1 LPVTTKKTKSKTR
14 INARNVP
21 VNLESG
27 KFVSADGSTAIER
40 WNRPGALGFAHWLN
54 EIKPKILT
62 SKNTYKRFV
71 PTAKQAKLIKR
82 MLSADKNGNFKHTL
96 SLLIE
101 PRRHGKSVLFALICL
116 WLFTSRKNFTIQL
129 SGNSEDHS
137 RRVQFKL
144 LKRIILN
151 TPKLRMMIPEKNILM
166 HEIKYSKRG
175 NVIQMSTGVSFSTS
189 FGDRLNLIWSSDA
202 HAAVSWESFNAL
214 QSSLLDSEGSLCL
227 MDCNVDSLDGPI
239 HDLQKLAE
247 TDKSIYCHHTS
258 YKDLDDYLQ
267 NCPPWIDKQKAIRL
281 EKTLLEVEV
290 KRDLYG
296 QRSSVINS
304 LFGESI
310 LDTCR
315 DDYRCPVEDIK
326 ALVGEQRSYVIGG
339 GLDRADSEWGS
350 VFGNDNTI
358 FTVVAKVAGLGNQEP
373 EVFVLDQHC
382 FRPSTGRAIKKH
394 IVSMHKKYGFKNVT
408 LESFS
413 AVDIKPYLIEQGVPT
428 EIISPTS
435 SLQNTAWPELVRIA
449 KTGRL
454 RISKD
459 LDKLFHEMSTMTYA
473 KLSTGNYKFSHAM
486 KRKHKDDRPFSL
498 LWAVYSLRNE
508 VLQAFALGNVQCKNK
523 SKRRHSCFIMGGSLE
538 LLCGEQCAAYQEVK
552 EFYRQFMQYQTE
564 STLTLP
570 EFFHAYVTIKGAV
583 LYQAA

>member
-1 LPVTTKKTKSKTR
+1 MSTDPKNPNTKKRFVKGK
-14 INARNVP
+14 
-21 VNLESG
+21 SG
-27 KFVSADGSTAIER
+27 KFVSADGSTAVER
-40 WNRPGALGFAHWLN
+40 WNRPGALGFAHWLS
-54 EIKPKILT
+54 ELRPKILT
-62 SKNTYKRFV
+62 SKNVYRKFT
-71 PTAKQAKLIKR
+71 PTKEQAVILKKVLAVDR
-82 MLSADKNGNFKHTL
+82 HGNFKHSL
-96 SLLIE
+96 SIQLA

-137 RRVQFKL
+137 RRVQYRL

-151 TPKLRMMIPEKNILM
+151 TPKLRLMIPDKNILM

-258 YKDLDDYLQ
+258 YRDLEHYLKA
-267 NCPPWIDKQKAIRL
+267 CPPWIDKQKAIRL

-326 ALVGEQRSYVIGG
+326 ALVGERSYVIGG
-339 GLDRADSEWGS
+339 GLDRADTSWREFES
-350 VFGNDNTI
+350 
-358 FTVVAKVAGLGNQEP
+358 P
-373 EVFVLDQHC
+373 
-382 FRPSTGRAIKKH
+382 GR
-394 IVSMHKKYGFKNVT
+394 
-408 LESFS
+408 
-413 AVDIKPYLIEQGVPT
+413 Q
-428 EIISPTS
+428 
-435 SLQNTAWPELVRIA
+435 R
-449 KTGRL
+449 
-454 RISKD
+454 
-459 LDKLFHEMSTMTYA
+459 
-473 KLSTGNYKFSHAM
+473 
-486 KRKHKDDRPFSL
+486 
-498 LWAVYSLRNE
+498 
-508 VLQAFALGNVQCKNK
+508 
-523 SKRRHSCFIMGGSLE
+523 
-538 LLCGEQCAAYQEVK
+538 
-552 EFYRQFMQYQTE
+552 FY
-564 STLTLP
+564 P
-570 EFFHAYVTIKGAV
+570 DPG
-583 LYQAA
+583 

>member
-1 LPVTTKKTKSKTR
+1 MSTIPKNTNTKKRFVKGK
-14 INARNVP
+14 
-21 VNLESG
+21 SG
-27 KFVSADGSTAIER
+27 KFVSADGSTAVER
-40 WNRPGALGFAHWLN
+40 WNRPGALGFAHWLS
-54 EIKPKILT
+54 ELKPKCLT
-62 SKNTYKRFV
+62 SKNVYKRFI
-71 PTAKQAKLIKR
+71 PTKEQAAILKKVLAVDR
-82 MLSADKNGNFKHTL
+82 HGNFKHSL
-96 SLLIE
+96 SIQLA
-101 PRRHGKSVLFALICL
+101 PRRHGKSVLFAIICI

-137 RRVQFKL
+137 RRVQYRL

-151 TPKLRMMIPEKNILM
+151 SPKLRMMIPEKNILM
-166 HEIKYSKRG
+166 HEIKYPKRR
-175 NVIQMSTGVSFSTS
+175 NVIQMSTGVSLSTS
-189 FGDRLNLIWSSDA
+189 FGDRLSLCWNSDSHVLSDWS
-202 HAAVSWESFNAL
+202 SFNAM

-227 MDCNVDSLDGPI
+227 MDANVDSFDEPL

-247 TDKSIYCHHTS
+247 TDKSIYCNHIS

-267 NCPPWIDKQKAIRL
+267 NCPPWIDKQKAKRL
-281 EKTLLEVEV
+281 EKTLLEAEF
-290 KRDLYG
+290 KRDILG

-304 LFGESI
+304 LFPQAI

-315 DDYRCPVEDIK
+315 DDYHCPVEDIK
-326 ALVGEQRSYVIGG
+326 ALVGERSYVIGG

-358 FTVVAKVAGLGNQEP
+358 FTTVCKVAGLGNQEP
-373 EVFVLDQHC
+373 EIFILDQHC

-408 LESFS
+408 LE
-413 AVDIKPYLIEQGVPT
+413 AHNVTDIQPYLIEQGVPCET
-428 EIISPTS
+428 VSPTS
-435 SLQNTAWPELVRIA
+435 SAQNIAWPELVRIA

-459 LDKLFHEMSTMTYA
+459 LDKLFHELSTMTYA

-498 LWAVYSLRNE
+498 LWSVYSSRNE
-508 VLQAFALGNVQCKNK
+508 VLQAFSLGNVQCKNK

-538 LLCGEQCAAYQEVK
+538 LLCGEQCAAYQEVQ

-570 EFFHAYVTIKGAV
+570 EFHHAYVSIKGAV

>member
-1 LPVTTKKTKSKTR
+1 MPTTPKKKTR
-14 INARNVP
+14 INKKNVR
-21 VNLESG
+21 VDLKSG
-27 KFVSADGSTAIER
+27 KFVSASDGSTAIER

-62 SKNTYKRFV
+62 SKNVYRKFT
-71 PTAKQAKLIKR
+71 PTKDQATILKKVLAVDAK
-82 MLSADKNGNFKHTL
+82 GNFKHSL
-96 SLLIE
+96 SIQLA
-101 PRRHGKSVLFALICL
+101 PRRMGKSVLFALVCL
-116 WLFTSRKNFTIQL
+116 WLFSSRNNFTIQL
-129 SGNSEDHS
+129 SGNTEDHS
-137 RRVQFKL
+137 RRVQYRL
-144 LKRIILN
+144 LKNIILN
-151 TPKLRMMIPEKNILM
+151 TPKLRLIIPDKNILM
-166 HEIKYSKRG
+166 HEIKYPRRG
-175 NVIQMSTGVSFSTS
+175 NVIQMQTGVSFSTS
-189 FGDRLNLIWSSDA
+189 FGMQLNLIWSSDA

-227 MDCNVDSLDGPI
+227 MDCNCDSLNGPI

-247 TDKSIYCHHTS
+247 TDKSIYCNHTS

-267 NCPPWIDKQKAIRL
+267 NCPPWIDKQKVIRL
-281 EKTLLEVEV
+281 EKTLLEAEF
-290 KRDLYG
+290 KRDILG

-304 LFGESI
+304 LFPQAI

-315 DDYRCPVEDIK
+315 DAYRCPVEDIK
-326 ALVGEQRSYVIGG
+326 ALVGGQRSYVIGG

-358 FTVVAKVAGLGNQEP
+358 FTTVCKVAGLGNQEP
-373 EVFVLDQHC
+373 EIFVLDQHC
-382 FRPSTGRAIKKH
+382 FKPSTGRAIKKH
-394 IVSMHKKYGFKNVT
+394 IIAMHKKYGFKNVT
-408 LESFS
+408 LE
-413 AVDIKPYLIEQGVPT
+413 AHNVTDIQPYLIEQGVPCET
-428 EIISPTS
+428 VSPTS
-435 SLQNTAWPELVRIA
+435 SAQNIAWPELVRIA

-473 KLSTGNYKFSHAM
+473 KLSTGNYKFSHQM

-498 LWAVYSLRNE
+498 LWSVYSLRNE

-538 LLCGEQCAAYQEVK
+538 LLCGEQCTAYQEVQ

-564 STLTLP
+564 STLTLS